1 VAVELCGQHD
11 YDVITMDLEMPR
23 MNGKDA
29 FIQIR
34 ERNPDIPVI
43 FLTGYYDRLQDP
55 LFEHAF
61 RVLLK
66 PISLHELEQEVRK
79 AVESRE

>member
-1 VAVELCGQHD
+1 
-11 YDVITMDLEMPR
+11 MDLEMPR